1 MGYDIREVLDSF
13 NKTDLIELIIE
24 HSDNG
29 YFPLEL
35 FLLKSKVEFSAYDL
49 ENIWNGIYVKAQEL
63 EQRDDDMGTQLL
75 RDGAEMCFEKAKLPP
90 KEQEIQDLCKEIAE
104 DLQTAA
110 EEDGIG
116 SKSDSEWVYL
126 EIKEIIEDYVR

>member
-1 MGYDIREVLDSF
+1 MQRNWLIRYRIAD
-13 NKTDLIELIIE
+13 
-24 HSDNG
+24 
-29 YFPLEL
+29 
-35 FLLKSKVEFSAYDL
+35 
-49 ENIWNGIYVKAQEL
+49 
-63 EQRDDDMGTQLL
+63 
-75 RDGAEMCFEKAKLPP
+75 
-90 KEQEIQDLCKEIAE
+90 QDLCKEIAE